1 MEINNT
7 KVGNNP
13 SISIDYAGQGEMIIF
28 LHGIGGNKKNWTENL
43 IFFSKKFLS
52 VAWDTRGYGES
63 DDYEGDLNFE
73 DVLYDLVKIFK
84 HFNKDKAHIV
94 GLSMGGQI
102 ATLFYEKYPSY
113 VKSLILCDTHFG
125 LSNLSPQ
132 EIEKFINLRK
142 EPLINGKEPK
152 DIAPIVASTL
162 IGDANNISAY
172 EQLVNSMELLHKE
185 SYLKTIETSMRT
197 EHRHIFKTIDVP
209 TFIMVG
215 ELDTL
220 TPPSMSNEIMKEIN
234 SILYAGILSGGF
246 AFVLQIYAQKN
257 ITPAPAAI
265 IFSLEGVFATIAAW
279 YILNQILD
287 INNLLGCLFILCGVL
302 LSQLLP
308 PVSYTHLT
316 LPTNRE
322 V

>member
-1 MEINNT
+1 MEISNT

-142 EPLINGKEPK
+142 EPLINGKEPR

-162 IGDANNISAY
+162 MGDVNKKSAY

-185 SYLKTIETSMRT
+185 SYLKTIDTSMRT
-197 EHRHIFKTIDVP
+197 EHR
-209 TFIMVG
+209 
-215 ELDTL
+215 
-220 TPPSMSNEIMKEIN
+220 
-234 SILYAGILSGGF
+234 
-246 AFVLQIYAQKN
+246 
-257 ITPAPAAI
+257 
-265 IFSLEGVFATIAAW
+265 
-279 YILNQILD
+279 
-287 INNLLGCLFILCGVL
+287 LF
-302 LSQLLP
+302 
-308 PVSYTHLT
+308 
-316 LPTNRE
+316 
-322 V
+322 

>member
-13 SISIDYAGQGEMIIF
+13 SISIDYAGKGEMIIF

-142 EPLINGKEPK
+142 EPLINGKEPR

-162 IGDANNISAY
+162 IGDINNKSAY

-197 EHRHIFKTIDVP
+197 EHRHVFKTIDVP
-209 TFIMVG
+209 TFIIVG

-220 TPPSMSNEIMKEIN
+220 TPPSMSKEIMKEIEN
-234 SILYAGILSGGF
+234 SRLSIIPNAGHLSNIENPKVF
-246 AFVLQIYAQKN
+246 NQKL
-257 ITPAPAAI
+257 
-265 IFSLEGVFATIAAW
+265 LEF
-279 YILNQILD
+279 LD
-287 INNLLGCLFILCGVL
+287 
-302 LSQLLP
+302 S
-308 PVSYTHLT
+308 
-316 LPTNRE
+316 
-322 V
+322 